1 MPLNGAVVPCIPT
14 AHPSVELTMKIEL
27 RMYDPDGG
35 VTVFHEPPV
44 KCKITG
50 QGVAE
55 HVAVVADPPPT
66 VQTSPVETMKTENR
80 SFAVPNA
87 TPFVHMNPFQ

>member
-1 MPLNGAVVPCIPT
+1 MMPFNGGAVPCIPT

-27 RMYDPDGG
+27 RMYDPGGG

-50 QGVAE
+50 QGVTEQA
-55 HVAVVADPPPT
+55 AVVADPPPT
-66 VQTSPVETMKTENR
+66 AQTSPLEIM
-80 SFAVPNA
+80 
-87 TPFVHMNPFQ
+87 